1 MFEKII
7 GNEKNKSILEKSIEI
22 KKTSHSYLFWGI
34 EGIGKKLIAL
44 EFAKKMLCLEP
55 ENKECR
61 CKSCIEFESGSN
73 PDFIMI
79 EPEDGKIK
87 IDQIRNLQ
95 RKVAEKPINSNK
107 KVYIINDSDKMT
119 TEAQNCLLKTLEEPP
134 EYLTIIL
141 ICSNEYSMLS
151 TINSRCTR
159 MHFDNLETNQIKKFL
174 EEKYPE
180 TKFSE
185 KIIKLSQGSI
195 GKTLKL
201 NQKTQLYEN
210 IENLFDSFK
219 TKDLIDIT
227 SIAEEIYN
235 EKEEINSVLEYMNI
249 LALEFSKKRHKI
261 YKCNRYY

>member
-1 MFEKII
+1 
-7 GNEKNKSILEKSIEI
+7 
-22 KKTSHSYLFWGI
+22 
-34 EGIGKKLIAL
+34 
-44 EFAKKMLCLEP
+44 MLCLEP

-195 GKTLKL
+195 GKTLQL
-201 NQKTQLYEN
+201 NQKN
-210 IENLFDSFK
+210 
-219 TKDLIDIT
+219 
-227 SIAEEIYN
+227 SII
-235 EKEEINSVLEYMNI
+235 
-249 LALEFSKKRHKI
+249 
-261 YKCNRYY
+261 